1 MFWQIEYDLGLAKPS
16 VKCQILSVW
25 LKTDDI
31 QTRVLLLSRRATKI
45 SLPHLTA
52 HHLRMIDACLRIY
65 SNEDTHAHTHLSFD
79 PCRKVRPKP
88 DLSLPPRHSRGP
100 RRQRVQPRFVTV
112 CPDLTCQLTCAD
124 VNADGCFQNCSS
136 VSIKSWN
143 VSLPLQ
149 SPSSE
154 LLKSVDSCRGWSAV
168 LPNRIRGVLIWQEAF
183 RTLAAQRG
191 TVCVQ
196 SIACRLQFYA
206 LAGSKTF

>member
-1 MFWQIEYDLGLAKPS
+1 MLVCVFIR
-16 VKCQILSVW
+16 
-25 LKTDDI
+25 
-31 QTRVLLLSRRATKI
+31 TRT
-45 SLPHLTA
+45 
-52 HHLRMIDACLRIY
+52 
-65 SNEDTHAHTHLSFD
+65 HTHLSFD

-88 DLSLPPRHSRGP
+88 DLSLPPRHSRGL

-196 SIACRLQFYA
+196 SIACRLLFYA